1 MDTNEGTQST
11 GTETPAAT
19 VAAKPEPLAI
29 RKAAILAKMTGS
41 GGAAAVVGD
50 EDAADLT
57 PPGDAAK
64 PKTGETPA
72 ALEGEGDHTARI
84 ADLSKQVRELGEQLT
99 EAKGKIPAEDKYASL
114 IARAKDDPA
123 ALLDDLAEHGI
134 TLESISTSFLK
145 RQDNPA
151 HKELTAQQKEIADLK
166 ARLDA
171 KEKAEKDA
179 NTASEASKAEATGR
193 EAVKTMVDGDKARW
207 PVITAHADNA
217 SEAIPDAIAAARIV
231 GKKLGRLPT
240 ATEAEKILGDCLDE
254 IEKSLTAKGA
264 RYRKPDIAPAAPA
277 RRTIAAPAGTAGAA
291 RGAPAAAPQS
301 LYDRKREI
309 VAAARRAGQPKS

>member
-11 GTETPAAT
+11 GTETPAAA
-19 VAAKPEPLAI
+19 VAKPEPLAI
-29 RKAAILAKMTGS
+29 RKAAILARMTG
-41 GGAAAVVGD
+41 GGGAAAAVVGD

-72 ALEGEGDHTARI
+72 ATDGEGDHTARI
-84 ADLSKQVRELGEQLT
+84 ADLSKQLRELGEQLT
-99 EAKGKIPAEDKYASL
+99 EAKGKIPTEDKYATL

-123 ALLDDLAEHGI
+123 VLLDDLAEHGI

-179 NTASEASKAEATGR
+179 TTASEASKAEATGR

-240 ATEAEKILGDCLDE
+240 AAEAEKILGDCLDE

-277 RRTIAAPAGTAGAA
+277 RRTIAAPAGTTGGPRAA
-291 RGAPAAAPQS
+291 SGAAPQS
-301 LYDRKREI
+301 LSDRKREI